1 METRIQHTIL
11 VHMHLGSY
19 QRPEQDN
26 AILNHEDMTTPPIVQ
41 GRLLSE
47 QS

>member
-1 METRIQHTIL
+1 METKILRTIL

-26 AILNHEDMTTPPIVQ
+26 TILDHKDMTTPPIVQ
-41 GRLLSE
+41 GRSPSE
-47 QS
+47 QY